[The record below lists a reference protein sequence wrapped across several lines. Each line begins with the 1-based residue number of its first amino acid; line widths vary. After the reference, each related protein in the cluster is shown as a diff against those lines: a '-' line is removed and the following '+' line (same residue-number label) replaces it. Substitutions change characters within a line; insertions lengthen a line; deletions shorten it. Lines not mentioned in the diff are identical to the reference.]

1 MNQPQILTIQLG
13 VNGVQLVLNAL
24 AKMPFDQVAELIAV
38 IRVQAEQQLNPQ
50 PAADPVQPVKRA
62 GGRPKG
68 SKNKGKTA
76 SAEAAIA
83 GDNEGA
89 TAD

>member
-1 MNQPQILTIQLG
+1 MNQPQILNIKLG
-13 VNGVQLVLNAL
+13 VNGVQIVLNAL

-50 PAADPVQPVKRA
+50 PVAQPEQPAAPKR

-68 SKNKGKTA
+68 SKNKP
-76 SAEAAIA
+76 AEPAPA
-83 GDNEGA
+83 EGEGS

>member
-50 PAADPVQPVKRA
+50 PAAPVQAAARK

-68 SKNKGKTA
+68 SKNKGKT
-76 SAEAAIA
+76 EAPAPTESEG
-83 GDNEGA
+83 GDA
-89 TAD
+89 A